1 MKKITKYKIN
11 QEHLLMSLLQSLLY
25 WMTYDL
31 DTFLN
36 ENRKH
41 EKKILKNIG
50 EICIRKNNLRKIINI
65 LSNIDAE
72 IQCSSEKERIN
83 AYSDFSIELARKVI
97 EKPIL
102 DYRSEDIKET
112 LMEEHEE
119 FENSFMKSYI
129 NLLDENDPGYM
140 FMSITNDLED
150 ILNLILVLQNNET
163 EYNNDKS
170 KEIIIKINVLKS
182 KVLSIK
188 EEEDFAHFLLDEI
201 SRIKTRQEDI
211 KANLAEDIISQ
222 WLNIFDK
229 VIFYCDNIL
238 DALNDQNLEKIYEKS
253 LEIEWVNLNAFYSSL
268 YMLRGYFYLT
278 EYTWVPVSILSS
290 PDIAGW
296 EEVI

>member
-11 QEHLLMSLLQSLLY
+11 QEHLLVALLQSLLY

-36 ENRKH
+36 ENRKN

-72 IQCSSEKERIN
+72 IQCSSEKEKIN

-112 LMEEHEE
+112 LMEEDIE
-119 FENSFMKSYI
+119 FENSFIKNYI
-129 NLLDENDPGYM
+129 NLLDEKDPGYM
-140 FMSITNDLED
+140 FMSISNDLED
-150 ILNLILVLQNNET
+150 ILNSILVLQTNET

-188 EEEDFAHFLLDEI
+188 EEEDFAHFLLDEM

-222 WLNIFDK
+222 WLDIFDK

-268 YMLRGYFYLT
+268 YILRGYFNLT